1 MAGSLIKLQE
11 TIISSP
17 TASVTL
23 TGIDSTYD
31 VYMVKVNNCS
41 PVTAFAKLRARV
53 TLSGSPDS
61 TANYDRAYKKLRS
74 DTTFQNESGTNA
86 TYAEISSEI
95 GTSAGENNNQI
106 LYLFNFNS
114 TTEYAFATNEGVL
127 GVSSITAGFQG
138 GWVFTSTGTARDG
151 IQLFMSSGNIDT
163 GSSFVLYGLKK

>member
-1 MAGSLIKLQE
+1 MGKLVQVA
-11 TIISSP
+11 TTTVTSA

-23 TGIDSTYD
+23 TGINTDD
-31 VYMVKVNNCS
+31 VYMLAINNCS

-53 TLSGSPDS
+53 TLLGGGADS

-74 DTTFQNESGTNA
+74 DTTFQNDNSTNA

-106 LYLFNFNS
+106 LYLYNFNS
-114 TTEYAFATNEGVL
+114 TTEYAFATNECVL

-151 IQLFMSSGNIDT
+151 IQLFMSSGNIDV
-163 GSSFVLYGLKK
+163 GSQFTLYKVL